1 MKNKTGKQKMISVL
15 MLLQSK
21 YWFYNLSTTHF
32 GEEKANGA
40 FSKYS
45 TGSMEIRKRK
55 GRPPKVANS
64 NHSLLSGDD
73 SPNISSKSKEKAP
86 NKPKD
91 DVPKSGTKLKK
102 DGEKVKEHNE
112 ETHKLDKKP
121 RDMSIMEATGESKT
135 NGVQVK
141 EKLKV
146 QETETSS
153 AKVSSKEAESEASAA
168 KKRKIMGNS

>member
-1 MKNKTGKQKMISVL
+1 MMQVL
-15 MLLQSK
+15 SDFSG
-21 YWFYNLSTTHF
+21 YIVSGTH
-32 GEEKANGA
+32 
-40 FSKYS
+40 SSS
-45 TGSMEIRKRK
+45 TGSTEIRKRK

-91 DVPKSGTKLKK
+91 DVAKSGTKLKK
-102 DGEKVKEHNE
+102 DGEKAKEHNE

-121 RDMSIMEATGESKT
+121 RDMAILEATGESKT
-135 NGVQVK
+135 NGVPVK

-146 QETETSS
+146 QETGASS